1 VAVIMAQVTPKIP
14 IASVRG
20 GDPKLTI
27 TDKDWQRIQV
37 AYGSEL
43 SPDLRKEIYEATI
56 RFLQFVPFEQ
66 AAQPVLIARQKIKR
80 VFKAAT
86 DLQKAILEHPQSDA
100 GDATLYAN
108 RLINRYFDDGSI
120 TDRDKLGFLGKLM
133 GPLST
138 ACSFALEHL
147 DNHKNHG
154 RREGEA
160 WRLWVQNLKSILA
173 AKGLPTEVRKDTDKN
188 RTGNPS
194 PFVAFIHELQACV
207 PETFRRSIQSDGALA
222 QSIYESGRL
231 VRREAKSGPTISYKS
246 RKRRPR

>member
-1 VAVIMAQVTPKIP
+1 VVMAQVTPKIP

-27 TDKDWQRIQV
+27 TDKDWRRIQV

-56 RFLQFVPFEQ
+56 AFLQFVPFEQ
-66 AAQPVLIARQKIKR
+66 AAQPVSIARQKVKR
-80 VFKAAT
+80 VRKAAT
-86 DLQKAILEHPQSDA
+86 ALQKAILEHPQSDA

-108 RLINRYFDDGSI
+108 GLINRYFDDGSF

-133 GPLST
+133 APLST
-138 ACSFALEHL
+138 ACILALEHL
-147 DNHKNHG
+147 DNPKNYG
-154 RREGEA
+154 RREGDA
-160 WRLWVQNLKSILA
+160 WRLWVQKLMSILA

-188 RTGNPS
+188 KTGNPS
-194 PFVAFIHELQACV
+194 PFVAFIRELQARV
-207 PETFRRSIQSDGALA
+207 PKTFRRSTQSDGALA
-222 QSIYESGRL
+222 QSIYESGRH